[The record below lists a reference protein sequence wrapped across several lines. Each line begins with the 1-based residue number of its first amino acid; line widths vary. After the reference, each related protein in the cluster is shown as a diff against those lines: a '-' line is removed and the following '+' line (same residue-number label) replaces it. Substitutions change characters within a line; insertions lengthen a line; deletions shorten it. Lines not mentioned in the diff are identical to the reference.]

1 MTSFDFDVIS
11 DKPAPRVMQP
21 AAIPQAKAPPSK
33 EPDAAPHEE
42 PMPCSDA
49 A

>member
-21 AAIPQAKAPPSK
+21 VAIPQAKTPPK
-33 EPDAAPHEE
+33 EPEAAPCDDAALR
-42 PMPCSDA
+42 SDA